1 MRRMSRIPADIPRTM
16 LRVLL
21 FWVACMGVLVIAGVL
36 VPAGGGALALLCT
49 GAIAMAATLVL
60 TAAFLRWDRR
70 PAEAIGIVPD
80 RGTPRRFALGLL
92 AGLTLVGVHTACLSM
107 HGGVRWVAVSSPPP
121 VMATMATVLGYLLLA
136 WREELAFRAYPLR
149 VLDRAAGPA
158 VAQIV
163 VMLLFVVEHRLGGNT
178 WSNALLGAGAGALVF
193 GAAALATR
201 GLALALGLHAGWN
214 LADWA
219 RGGKG
224 AGGFWVAEVMPGHAQ
239 DVARFALAIY
249 LALMGMTWLLLEW
262 WRRRTEPAAT
272 G

>member
-1 MRRMSRIPADIPRTM
+1 M

-49 GAIAMAATLVL
+49 GVIAMAATLLL

-92 AGLTLVGVHTACLSM
+92 AGLTLVAVHTACLSM

-149 VLDRAAGPA
+149 TLDRAAGPA
-158 VAQIV
+158 IAQIV
-163 VMLLFVVEHRLGGNT
+163 VILLFVVEHRLGGNT

-224 AGGFWVAEVMPGHAQ
+224 ADGFWVAEVVPGHAR
-239 DVARFALAIY
+239 DVARFGLAIY